1 MAMTLATNGPLTDP
15 WLAASVKVPASR
27 CGPPGMANGGWVC
40 GTLAAHLGPG
50 PVEVTLHAPT
60 PLDTPLAV
68 GAADDEATLSH
79 DGRLLASAVRS
90 TVPVRPVA
98 PVAWADAEAAAPAF
112 PGHRDHPFPTCFVC
126 GTERAEGDGLRLF
139 PGPVASAPGRFAA
152 VLAPQPA
159 HAGEDGRLSAAAV
172 WSALDCPTAWV
183 HATPGAVA
191 LLGRLRADVR
201 GPLRVGETYIVVAE
215 SAGRDGRKAFGR
227 ASVYRPDGRL
237 MAASQ
242 AVWITPRVAG

>member
-1 MAMTLATNGPLTDP
+1 VSPMTFATKGPITDP
-15 WLAASVKVPASR
+15 WLAASVKVPATR
-27 CGPPGMANGGWVC
+27 GGPPGMANGGWVC
-40 GTLAAHLGPG
+40 GTLAAHLGRG

-98 PVAWADAEAAAPAF
+98 PVAWADAVAAAAAF
-112 PGHRDHPFPTCFVC
+112 PGHHDHPFPGCFVC

-159 HAGEDGRLSAAAV
+159 HAGEDGRLSPA
-172 WSALDCPTAWV
+172 
-183 HATPGAVA
+183 A

-201 GPLRVGETYIVVAE
+201 GPLRVGETYVVVAE

-242 AVWITPRVAG
+242 AVWITPGLAT